1 MAKSLELIRVKIA
14 ELEAKLTDLR
24 IAERELV
31 ALEPELA
38 RKTTRPRAPKPKPIR
53 TEKVASPARQT
64 ISAAI
69 AEVLNA
75 HGALPAV
82 EIAEYIK
89 GGGPRDWQA
98 NHLPFVASVEETGP
112 GEDPRRKMDAAK
124 GTLEA
129 CVSLMMQIRTRG
141 DRSTSSSE
149 PITPAIIRGPELSD
163 GDVFGCLQ
171 YAIAHQLGCFEV
183 LAKDIYDADKHALA
197 GMNRFLDDAE
207 RPLAIPFTREL
218 SLRLKRLGSSSDE
231 FLLAAT

>member
-1 MAKSLELIRVKIA
+1 MANSLELIRVKIA

-38 RKTTRPRAPKPKPIR
+38 RKTTTPRVSKPKPMR

-89 GGGPRDWQA
+89 AGGREIGKRTISHSLQA
-98 NHLPFVASVEETGP
+98 LKKQGRVRISGGKWMLLNARSKPAS
-112 GEDPRRKMDAAK
+112 A
-124 GTLEA
+124 
-129 CVSLMMQIRTRG
+129 
-141 DRSTSSSE
+141 
-149 PITPAIIRGPELSD
+149 
-163 GDVFGCLQ
+163 
-171 YAIAHQLGCFEV
+171 
-183 LAKDIYDADKHALA
+183 
-197 GMNRFLDDAE
+197 
-207 RPLAIPFTREL
+207 
-218 SLRLKRLGSSSDE
+218 
-231 FLLAAT
+231 